1 MKHFALLLIFL
12 TFLLHNCSP
21 TGSVFEDAICIQNIN
36 TIDPEDGLKENQT
49 IIIKDGKILKVAPT
63 SELKLSSANEII
75 DGTGKFMIPGLW
87 DMHVHFSYIEEL
99 APNMFDLF
107 LAYGIT
113 SVRDTGGRI
122 EFVKQWKD
130 KSLANPTTA
139 PRVMIAGPLLDG
151 LPNVY
156 DGSDPGHPSLSVGL
170 ATVEDVANQIE
181 FLDRMDVDFLKA
193 YEMLTPE
200 QFAMLTRLAKEK
212 GLKVTGHVPLSMD
225 VITASNGGLNSM
237 EHMRN
242 LELSCS
248 SNAEELFEQR
258 KQMLID
264 GKNESGSNLRSSIHQ
279 AQREMAIQ
287 NYDPLKA
294 DEVLKVLAKNQT
306 WQIPTMALN
315 TGFVNKPYMQPN
327 WQESFTYLPDSINN
341 RWNEIIKGV
350 MNMEAP
356 VFRIQYAEWM
366 KDMIKN
372 IHAAGIGI
380 MAGTDTPIG
389 FLTPGFSLH
398 EELRVL
404 ASSGISP
411 IDVLKTATINPA
423 KYFNL
428 ENDLGSIK
436 ENMWADLLILNDNP
450 LDDINNTKNINTVI
464 KQGKLY
470 DRAQLDEILER
481 LKNN

>member
-1 MKHFALLLIFL
+1 
-12 TFLLHNCSP
+12 
-21 TGSVFEDAICIQNIN
+21 
-36 TIDPEDGLKENQT
+36 
-49 IIIKDGKILKVAPT
+49 
-63 SELKLSSANEII
+63 
-75 DGTGKFMIPGLW
+75 
-87 DMHVHFSYIEEL
+87 
-99 APNMFDLF
+99 
-107 LAYGIT
+107 
-113 SVRDTGGRI
+113 
-122 EFVKQWKD
+122 
-130 KSLANPTTA
+130 
-139 PRVMIAGPLLDG
+139 
-151 LPNVY
+151 
-156 DGSDPGHPSLSVGL
+156 
-170 ATVEDVANQIE
+170 
-181 FLDRMDVDFLKA
+181 
-193 YEMLTPE
+193 
-200 QFAMLTRLAKEK
+200 
-212 GLKVTGHVPLSMD
+212 MD